1 MPTPTMLQTWMQA
14 FAELFGIQRPK
25 VLEAN
30 QASTIDVVV
39 ICNRDIYHPERQVL
53 LLKTGQPVGPKTL
66 DSLEKSGVSVLECC
80 SIKGKNGGLEP
91 LSLPLLRY
99 MLQKNGFQTPTQP
112 PQDTIISFQER
123 RTEPVVKAWQR
134 HFKVLIVAHNKRDQ
148 ERLRAYLES
157 QGVLSQHIHPVLQA
171 SMFAYLYEKYK
182 PTCLIIDLQTHENF
196 LKQHIDVLQR
206 VSHCP
211 FGCLENTILLTPSA
225 GGFHPLEAL
234 TSEAVTQMSHPLL
247 RQELEA
253 VLQPLFKRLHCLDS
267 NTPVC
272 IPHPSHKT
280 PNPLFT

>member
-1 MPTPTMLQTWMQA
+1 MPTPTMLQTWTQA

-30 QASTIDVVV
+30 QASTIIDVVV

-53 LLKTGQPVGPKTL
+53 LLKTGQPVWPKTL

-91 LSLPLLRY
+91 LSLPMLRY
-99 MLQKNGFQTPTQP
+99 ILQKNAFQTLTPP

-123 RTEPVVKAWQR
+123 RTEPAVKAWQR

-211 FGCLENTILLTPSA
+211 FECLENTILVTH
-225 GGFHPLEAL
+225 GVGVFHPLEGL
-234 TSEAVTQMSHPLL
+234 THETVKQMSHPLL

-253 VLQPLFKRLHCLDS
+253 VLQPLFKRLQCLDS
-267 NTPVC
+267 NAPVS
-272 IPHPSHKT
+272 IAHP
-280 PNPLFT
+280 